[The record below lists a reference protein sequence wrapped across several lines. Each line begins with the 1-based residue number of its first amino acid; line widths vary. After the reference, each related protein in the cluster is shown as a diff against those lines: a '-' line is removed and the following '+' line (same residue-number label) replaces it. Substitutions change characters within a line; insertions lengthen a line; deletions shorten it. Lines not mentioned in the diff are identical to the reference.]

1 VVAVTVTVKDPLAEA
16 VQERVELPEPPVMEV
31 GVRLQDSPVVG
42 DTVCVRLT
50 VSVSPLIGA
59 IVIVDDCGDPTFPS
73 KLDGLA
79 VTVKSSTVKIAV
91 AEWESVPLVPVTVN
105 MYVPATL
112 ELHETVAVPGAVKLL
127 GEIEAQL
134 RPDGTVS
141 VRVTVPLNPLREL
154 TVIDEVAGIVAST
167 GPGVVAVMLKSV
179 IVIVAVALWDRV
191 PLAPDTV
198 IT

>member
-1 VVAVTVTVKDPLAEA
+1 VTVTVKEPLVEA
-16 VQERVELPEPPVMEV
+16 VQESVELPEPPVMED
-31 GVRLQDSPVVG
+31 GVRLQDSPVMG
-42 DTVCVRLT
+42 DTVAVRVT
-50 VSVSPLIGA
+50 VSVNPLIGA
-59 IVIVDDCGDPTFPS
+59 IAIVDDCGDPTFPF

-79 VTVKSSTVKIAV
+79 VMVKSSIVKVAV
-91 AEWESVPLVPVTVN
+91 AEWKSVPLVPTMVSS
-105 MYVPATL
+105 YVPATL
-112 ELHETVAVPGAVKLL
+112 ELHETVALPGAVRLL
-127 GEIEAQL
+127 GEIEAHL

-141 VRVTVPLNPLREL
+141 VRVTVPLNPLREF

-179 IVIVAVALWDRV
+179 MVIVAVALWDRV